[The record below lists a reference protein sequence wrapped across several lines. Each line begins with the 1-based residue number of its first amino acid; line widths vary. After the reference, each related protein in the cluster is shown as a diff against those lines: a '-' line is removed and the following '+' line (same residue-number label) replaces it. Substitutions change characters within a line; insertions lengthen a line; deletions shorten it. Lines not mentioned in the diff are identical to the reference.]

1 MSVACT
7 QTRQHRLFTFRDFQ
21 TIRGMRV
28 ELKEIDMKQ
37 LNKMYIGE
45 EGKATSV
52 VLPPPILSNTGSNR
66 FLYGGQHRSGRIFD
80 L

>member
-1 MSVACT
+1 
-7 QTRQHRLFTFRDFQ
+7 
-21 TIRGMRV
+21 MRV

>member
-1 MSVACT
+1 
-7 QTRQHRLFTFRDFQ
+7 
-21 TIRGMRV
+21 MRV

-52 VLPPPILSNTGSNR
+52 VLPPTAIKTGADNSFCTIQFFYPTR
-66 FLYGGQHRSGRIFD
+66 RKTSPFRAGI
-80 L
+80 

>member
-1 MSVACT
+1 
-7 QTRQHRLFTFRDFQ
+7 
-21 TIRGMRV
+21 
-28 ELKEIDMKQ
+28 MKQ

-52 VLPPPILSNTGSNR
+52 VLPPILSNTGSDC